1 MNLLY
6 NKNMILRSLGTGSNL
21 IKALITLDRPKEA

>member
-6 NKNMILRSLGTGSNL
+6 NKNMILGSLGTGSNL
-21 IKALITLDRPKEA
+21 VEALVALDRPKEA